1 MDIGQKIFAFSP
13 CHCYVFN
20 CPIEEEWN
28 SLASK
33 HHQDPSSDPKDSSS
47 NLICVLLHF
56 IKKVNLVT

>member
-47 NLICVLLHF
+47 NLICVTAL
-56 IKKVNLVT
+56 